1 MKTAP
6 WDRKECRVFR
16 GLLVLWAREVKPEP
30 EAKKESR
37 EIPEDLRDQKVTLAP
52 EGSRGLRARQVR

>member
-1 MKTAP
+1 MKPDP
-6 WDRKECRVFR
+6 WDRKERRVFR
-16 GLLVLWAREVKPEP
+16 GLLVLRAREVKPEP

-52 EGSRGLRARQVR
+52 EGSRGLRAR